1 MFTPMGYVVLGMGVT
16 GGVGLSMIISRISQL
31 FSAKVRHEAHFSP
44 SGGVT
49 EAIVKHIGKARRE
62 ILLQGFT
69 INSRP
74 ISEALVAAKSRG
86 VHVEILIDSINEKDP
101 TSDLNFLYDSG
112 LDPQIDDNHGV
123 AHNKIVLLDNKTLI
137 TGSFNF
143 TRQSEEEN
151 AENILVVEG
160 VSHLIHAYRESYLI
174 HKSHSRPCLRG
185 GGAAAKAPIAQP
197 QAQSRPAQPQ
207 AHPQPAQARPQ
218 QSPQNPAQP
227 AAAQVRPQVQP
238 INQQP
243 AQNPGMAGQPNH
255 NNTPSVAA
263 SLANMG
269 LQGQP
274 GTASSAPTAQFQAL
288 HQGHGQIGH
297 PSTPQGHPIAG
308 GVTNQ
313 SGNQVTP
320 EMLRAMVQNAANA
333 RG

>member
-16 GGVGLSMIISRISQL
+16 GGLGLSMIFSRISQL

-44 SGGVT
+44 AGGVT
-49 EAIVKHIGKARRE
+49 EAIVRHIGKARRE

-69 INSRP
+69 INARP

-101 TSDLNFLYDSG
+101 TSDLNFLLDSG

-123 AHNKIVLLDNKTLI
+123 AHNKIILLDNKTLI

-174 HKSHSRPCLRG
+174 HKSHARPSLRAG
-185 GGAAAKAPIAQP
+185 GMAAKPIAQAQARPMQP
-197 QAQSRPAQPQ
+197 QAQ
-207 AHPQPAQARPQ
+207 PQPAQPRPQ
-218 QSPQNPAQP
+218 PAPQNQPQP
-227 AAAQVRPQVQP
+227 AAAQIRPQGQP
-238 INQQP
+238 NSNQP
-243 AQNPGMAGQPNH
+243 VQNPGIPGQPAH

-274 GTASSAPTAQFQAL
+274 AAANAPTSQFQAL

-297 PSTPQGHPIAG
+297 PSTPQSHPVSG
-308 GVTNQ
+308 GVTTAN
-313 SGNQVTP
+313 GNQVTP

>member
-1 MFTPMGYVVLGMGVT
+1 MFTPMGYVVLGMGVS
-16 GGVGLSMIISRISQL
+16 GGIGLSMIFSRISKL
-31 FSAKVRHEAHFSP
+31 FSAKVRHEAFFSP
-44 SGGVT
+44 AGGIT

-69 INSRP
+69 INARP

-86 VHVEILIDSINEKDP
+86 VHVEILIDSINEKDS
-101 TSDLNFLYDSG
+101 TSDLNFLVDSG
-112 LDPQIDDNHGV
+112 LDPHIDDNHGV
-123 AHNKIVLLDNKTLI
+123 AHNKILLLDNKTLI

-160 VSHLIHAYRESYLI
+160 VPHLIHSYRESYLI
-174 HKSHSRPCLRG
+174 HKSHSRQSLRAG
-185 GGAAAKAPIAQP
+185 GVAAKPAHTQP
-197 QAQSRPAQPQ
+197 QAQPRQAQQ
-207 AHPQPAQARPQ
+207 QPAQARP
-218 QSPQNPAQP
+218 
-227 AAAQVRPQVQP
+227 
-238 INQQP
+238 NQQP
-243 AQNPGMAGQPNH
+243 QSQPQAQPLPAAQTRPQGHPAQSQPGQNPGIPNQPVH

-274 GTASSAPTAQFQAL
+274 ASTAPTAQFQAL

-297 PSTPQGHPIAG
+297 PNSPQSHPVAG
-308 GVTNQ
+308 GVTTPG
-313 SGNQVTP
+313 GNQVTP